1 MEGVMFLLSCAVLC
15 GAVILLFLTL
25 LHYRNPKQTFLKR
38 HESMEVC
45 LSLLLTGLFTFGF
58 IGLFLNPVS
67 MIDLIGAAVM
77 VAATVFFFKVLKV
90 KDRLA
95 AFAADQESKRVITGD
110 FQSTAPV
117 NKPEPSYRK
126 AA

>member
-1 MEGVMFLLSCAVLC
+1 MFLLSCAVLC

-25 LHYRNPKQTFLKR
+25 LQYRNPKQSFLKR
-38 HESMEVC
+38 HESMEVS

-67 MIDLIGAAVM
+67 LIDLVGAAVM
-77 VAATVFFFKVLKV
+77 VAATVIFFKVLKV

-95 AFAADQESKRVITGD
+95 AYDVEQKRGQMVIGD
-110 FQSTAPV
+110 FQPTAPA
-117 NKPEPSYRK
+117 NKPSYRK

>member
-1 MEGVMFLLSCAVLC
+1 MFLLSCAVLC
-15 GAVILLFLTL
+15 GAVVMLFLTL
-25 LHYRNPKQTFLKR
+25 LQYRNPKQSFLKQ
-38 HESMEVC
+38 HESMEVF

-67 MIDLIGAAVM
+67 LIDLVGAVVM
-77 VAATVFFFKVLKV
+77 AAATVVFLKVLKV

-95 AFAADQESKRVITGD
+95 AYDAEQKRGQMVIGD
-110 FQSTAPV
+110 FQPTTPV
-117 NKPEPSYRK
+117 NKPDPSYRK

>member
-1 MEGVMFLLSCAVLC
+1 MFLLSCATLC

-25 LHYRNPKQTFLKR
+25 LQYRNPKQTFLKR
-38 HESMEVC
+38 YQFVETF

-58 IGLFLNPVS
+58 IGLFLRPVS
-67 MIDLIGAAVM
+67 MIDLVGAAVM
-77 VAATVFFFKVLKV
+77 VGATVIFFKVLKV

-95 AFAADQESKRVITGD
+95 AYAAEQKSGQVVIGD
-110 FQSTAPV
+110 FQPTTPA
-117 NKPEPSYRK
+117 NKPGPSYRK

>member
-1 MEGVMFLLSCAVLC
+1 MFLLSCAVLC
-15 GAVILLFLTL
+15 GAVVMLFLTL
-25 LHYRNPKQTFLKR
+25 LQYRNPEKTFLKQ
-38 HESMEVC
+38 HEFMEVF

-67 MIDLIGAAVM
+67 LIDLVGAVVM
-77 VAATVFFFKVLKV
+77 AAATVVFLKVLKV

-95 AFAADQESKRVITGD
+95 AYDAEQKRGQMVIGD
-110 FQSTAPV
+110 FQPTTPA
-117 NKPEPSYRK
+117 NKPDPSYRK

>member
-1 MEGVMFLLSCAVLC
+1 MFLLSCAVLC

-25 LHYRNPKQTFLKR
+25 LQYRNPKQSFLKR
-38 HESMEVC
+38 HESMEVS
-45 LSLLLTGLFTFGF
+45 LSLLLTGLFTFGI

-67 MIDLIGAAVM
+67 LIDLVGAAVM
-77 VAATVFFFKVLKV
+77 VAATIIFLKVLKV

-95 AFAADQESKRVITGD
+95 AYDVEQKRGQMVIGEFKPT
-110 FQSTAPV
+110 TPA
-117 NKPEPSYRK
+117 NKPGPSYRK